1 MGDRL
6 YRILKISSSQTE
18 VDAILSFMKEGDVL
32 TRGKVMRKPGARDG
46 EIKWEV
52 LM

>member
-1 MGDRL
+1 MGDRV
-6 YRILKISSSQTE
+6 YRILKISSNQAE
-18 VDAILSFMKEGDVL
+18 VDAVLSFMKEGDAL
-32 TRGKVMRKPGARDG
+32 TLGKVIKKPGARDG